1 MRLIKTKENKQIIV
15 RMRKRIL
22 LENHTHLED
31 TGKILKS
38 NLMPIN
44 VKSSNKM
51 EKISRNN
58 NLEKVTH
65 KKVTH
70 EEMENLNSPLNI
82 KEIESVSIY
91 IFIYLK
97 LKYS

>member
-1 MRLIKTKENKQIIV
+1 
-15 RMRKRIL
+15 
-22 LENHTHLED
+22 
-31 TGKILKS
+31 
-38 NLMPIN
+38 
-44 VKSSNKM
+44 M

-58 NLEKVTH
+58 NLV
-65 KKVTH
+65 KVTH

-82 KEIESVSIY
+82 KDIESVSIY

>member
-31 TGKILKS
+31 TGKILKN

-70 EEMENLNSPLNI
+70 EEMENLNRFLSQSPTLAPP
-82 KEIESVSIY
+82 SFPGVLVS
-91 IFIYLK
+91 
-97 LKYS
+97 

>member
-1 MRLIKTKENKQIIV
+1 
-15 RMRKRIL
+15 
-22 LENHTHLED
+22 
-31 TGKILKS
+31 
-38 NLMPIN
+38 
-44 VKSSNKM
+44 M

-97 LKYS
+97 LKYSWCTILHVTWFTILKVIFHL